1 MQSRQ
6 KEIRKLIQQVE
17 KRIPIPNDLSHQV
30 ALDGEDERVL
40 AMFDLPHA
48 DDLFSQQALTLE
60 PLYSAQTL
68 EDMTMAI
75 DNYLRVIS
83 FYGQHYNLFSRL
95 IPLPFFQDLLTK
107 KGHFTCWNE
116 LMEHP
121 FKKLN
126 YSQSTTMV
134 IDALTRMQ
142 PLNKVRTKTDDAV
155 IGVPPSANADL
166 DKSAASDKS
175 SQNEA
180 TAVAKKSL

>member
-6 KEIRKLIQQVE
+6 SQIRKLIQQLE
-17 KRIPIPNDLSHQV
+17 KRIPIPSDLPHQA

-40 AMFDLPHA
+40 AIFDMPHA
-48 DDLFSQQALTLE
+48 DELFSQQALTLD

-68 EDMTMAI
+68 EDMTLTI

-95 IPLPFFQDLLTK
+95 ISLPFFQDLLAK
-107 KGHFTCWNE
+107 KGQFTCWNE

-126 YSQSTTMV
+126 YTQSTTMV

-142 PLNKVRTKTDDAV
+142 SLSKVRTKVDDAV
-155 IGVPPSANADL
+155 VSSISAQAEVDNTKVPAAGSAKQD
-166 DKSAASDKS
+166 
-175 SQNEA
+175 
-180 TAVAKKSL
+180 TVVANRLRS